1 MCICDSQSG
10 GRADWIGPWIRGCI
24 EIHVFELSCR
34 TNPRSWGYHSA
45 QAPMLS
51 ERFLTRSAN
60 GAAAFAACGNDSQP
74 PSACHITPLKW
85 GDDRNVNS
93 KGCQMSVALY
103 DVSIPI
109 FTLSLNNLA
118 AILDKAASHSDEK
131 KVDPKALAATRL
143 IVDMLP
149 LSAQVQIACDT
160 AKGAA
165 ARLAGVEIPKHEDT
179 EATIS
184 ELKARIAKTLEFIRT
199 IKPEQLQGAETR
211 EVILRFPESTL
222 KFNGLNYLTNFALPN
237 FFFHMTMAYALLRKN
252 GVELGKRDFLGPIQ

>member
-1 MCICDSQSG
+1 
-10 GRADWIGPWIRGCI
+10 
-24 EIHVFELSCR
+24 
-34 TNPRSWGYHSA
+34 
-45 QAPMLS
+45 
-51 ERFLTRSAN
+51 
-60 GAAAFAACGNDSQP
+60 
-74 PSACHITPLKW
+74 
-85 GDDRNVNS
+85 
-93 KGCQMSVALY
+93 MSIALY

-118 AILDKAASHSDEK
+118 AILDKAASHADEK
-131 KVDPKALAATRL
+131 KVDPEALPATRL
-143 IVDMLP
+143 IIDMLP

-184 ELKARIAKTLEFIRT
+184 ELKARVAKTLEFIRT

-211 EVILRFPESTL
+211 EVILQFPESKL

-237 FFFHMTMAYALLRKN
+237 FFFHVTMAYALLRKN